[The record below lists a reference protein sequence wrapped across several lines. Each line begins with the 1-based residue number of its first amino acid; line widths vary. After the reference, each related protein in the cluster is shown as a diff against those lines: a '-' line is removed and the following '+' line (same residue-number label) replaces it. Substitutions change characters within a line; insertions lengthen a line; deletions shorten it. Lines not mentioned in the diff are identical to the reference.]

1 MVTIKDIA
9 KAAGVSHGTASNVLN
24 KRGNVSSTKIKLVEE
39 AASRLGYQLNSQAQI
54 LRKGSSK
61 TVCVLLPFQAKSH
74 YRELV
79 DTFLS
84 KNFEQYD
91 IQLAYVNGQYD
102 LDTRIAK
109 LLALLPLAIVCVG
122 MEPSQECQFV
132 EKETKLIVLDVYTS
146 KKVAIKFDLNQL
158 KQVVIKSIHN
168 ISPKRIAVLKP
179 YKNCSIMNEVIDAVD
194 RFIQLPVNV
203 YSDENIVQTFFEL
216 TDLTEEDVICL
227 MNDKGAE
234 ELRQLYKWFGKSVP
248 HIIVLGGDTL
258 VAQDTLTVISLD
270 YKQMATS
277 LLQFLKT
284 KLKEIIPV
292 KINIKYQGYQSEKT
306 KNMLT
311 MLTIESPMSKALKR
325 LVVKYEQTTG
335 TKVNIIERSYD
346 ELLACLYNKEMLE
359 NVDLIRV
366 DMAWLPSLATSIFQD
381 LTDDHFASDIN
392 AKLLP
397 NMAKEYSFF
406 NNKQYTFP
414 LDISRQVLIYRKDL
428 FDDVLIQRQFFEKYK
443 QQLVVPTTYA
453 LFDKISEFFTKSYQS
468 DSKTEYGHTLALKTP
483 IVATCDFMP
492 RYREALLN
500 NRMNLGVLKE
510 VVSDYKNSFQST
522 NQRVDCWWGDLVSQ
536 LQLGQTAMEIVFSNY
551 VSPLFSELSNSTMYQ
566 FGIAQVPGKQPMIG
580 GGSIGVSQFSKKRKE
595 SLHLLDWLYSPE
607 VAKLLAYLGGALPV
621 ESVVRDSTLKTIYPW
636 FNDFEETFKDGS
648 RTKWYNFETNLD
660 FENLLGKELIE
671 LFQNNSNK

>member
-61 TVCVLLPFQAKSH
+61 TVCVLLPIQAKSH

-91 IQLAYVNGQYD
+91 IQVAYVNGQYD

-109 LLALLPLAIVCVG
+109 LLAFLPLAIVCVG

-132 EKETKLIVLDVYTS
+132 EKETKLIILDVYKN
-146 KKVAIKFDLNQL
+146 KKVTIKFDLEQL
-158 KQVVIKSIHN
+158 KQIVIKKIQN
-168 ISPKRIAVLKP
+168 ISPQRIAVLKP
-179 YKNCSIMNEVIDAVD
+179 YQNCSIMTEVISV
-194 RFIQLPVNV
+194 IEQSIKVSVNIF
-203 YSDENIVQTFFEL
+203 SDENIVQTFFEL
-216 TDLTEEDVICL
+216 TDLTDKDVICL
-227 MNDKGAE
+227 MNYQGAE
-234 ELRQLYKWFGKSVP
+234 ELQQLYKWFGKSVP
-248 HIIVLGGDTL
+248 HIIVLGGNTL
-258 VAQDTLTVISLD
+258 VSQDVLTVIPLD
-270 YKQMATS
+270 YKQMAIY
-277 LLQFLKT
+277 LLQSLKM
-284 KLKEIIPV
+284 KLKETIPV
-292 KINIKYQGYQSEKT
+292 KVNDKYQGYQTKQT
-306 KNMLT
+306 KNTLT
-311 MLTIESPMSKALKR
+311 ILTIESPMSQALKR
-325 LVVKYEQTTG
+325 LVVKYEQLTE
-335 TKVNIIERSYD
+335 TKINIIERSYD
-346 ELLACLYNKEMLE
+346 DLLDCLYHQKEILE
-359 NVDLIRV
+359 KVDLIRV
-366 DMAWLPSLATSIFQD
+366 DMAWLPNLATSIFQD
-381 LTDDHFASDIN
+381 VTDDTLVNDIN

-406 NNKQYTFP
+406 INKQYTFP
-414 LDISRQVLIYRKDL
+414 LDVSSQVLIYRKDL

-443 QQLVVPTTYA
+443 QKLVVPTTYA
-453 LFDKISEFFTKSYQS
+453 LFDKITAFFTKTYQS
-468 DSKTEYGHTLALKTP
+468 DSKTAYGHTLALKTP

-500 NRMNLGVLKE
+500 NRMNLDILKE
-510 VVSDYKNSFQST
+510 VVCDYQNSFQFT
-522 NQRVDCWWGDLVSQ
+522 NQRVDCWWGDLIHQ
-536 LQLGQTAMEIVFSNY
+536 LQLGHTAMEIVFSNY
-551 VSPLFSELSNSTMYQ
+551 VSPLFSDLSNETMYQ

-580 GGSIGVSQFSKKRKE
+580 GGAIGVSRFSKKRKE
-595 SLHLLDWLYSPE
+595 SLHFLDWLYSPE

-671 LFQNNSNK
+671 LFQKS

>member
-24 KRGNVSSTKIKLVEE
+24 KRGNVSSAKIKLVEE
-39 AASRLGYQLNSQAQI
+39 VANRLGYQLNSQAQI
-54 LRKGSSK
+54 LRKGTSK
-61 TVCVLLPFQAKSH
+61 TVCVLLPTQAKSH
-74 YRELV
+74 YRELI

-84 KNFEQYD
+84 KNFDQYD
-91 IQLAYVNGQYD
+91 IQVAYVSGQYD

-109 LLALLPLAIVCVG
+109 LLAFLPLAIVCVG
-122 MEPSQECQFV
+122 MEPSQSCQFV

-146 KKVAIKFDLNQL
+146 KTVSVKFDIEQL
-158 KQVVIKSIHN
+158 KEVIIKSIQN

-179 YKNCSIMNEVIDAVD
+179 YQNCSIMNEIIDAVD
-194 RFIQLPVNV
+194 RSIQLPISVFG
-203 YSDENIVQTFFEL
+203 DENIVQTFFEL
-216 TDLTEEDVICL
+216 TDLTDKDVVFL
-227 MNDKGAE
+227 MNDRGAE
-234 ELRQLYKWFGKSVP
+234 ELRQLYKWFGKSAP
-248 HIIVLGGDTL
+248 HIIILGGNAL
-258 VAQDTLTVISLD
+258 VAQEALTVISLD
-270 YKQMATS
+270 YTQMATS
-277 LLQFLKT
+277 LLKSLKT

-292 KINIKYQGYQSEKT
+292 KINDKYQGYQIEKE
-306 KNMLT
+306 KNTLT

-335 TKVNIIERSYD
+335 TKINIIERSYD
-346 ELLACLYNKEMLE
+346 ELLECLYNKEMLE
-359 NVDLIRV
+359 KVDLIRV
-366 DMAWLPSLATSIFQD
+366 DMAWLPNLATSIFQD
-381 LTDDHFASDIN
+381 LTEDNLAGDIN
-392 AKLLP
+392 KKLLP

-406 NNKQYTFP
+406 DNKQYTFP
-414 LDISRQVLIYRKDL
+414 LDISSQVLIYRKDL

-453 LFDKISEFFTKSYQS
+453 LFDKVSAFFTKSYQS

-492 RYREALLN
+492 RYREALLKN
-500 NRMNLGVLKE
+500 SMNLGILKE
-510 VVSDYKNSFQST
+510 VVSDYQSSFQFT
-522 NQRVDCWWGDLVSQ
+522 NQRVDCWWGDLVNQ
-536 LQLGQTAMEIVFSNY
+536 LKLGQTAMEIVFSNY
-551 VSPLFSELSNSTMYQ
+551 VSPLFSELSNSEMYQ

-595 SLHLLDWLYSPE
+595 SLRLLDWLYSPE

-621 ESVVRDSTLKTIYPW
+621 ESVVRDSTLKLIYPW

-671 LFQNNSNK
+671 IFTSTID